1 MLLLQNSLLVQDLIS
16 KSDVADILDAVLCG
30 RHLGLNECIRLIKS
44 DDAYPIGLVGSI
56 LRQRLYGNTATF
68 VNNII
73 LNYTNVCITYCK
85 FCAFYR
91 PPGHEQSYT
100 LSIDEIVRRVAVSR
114 DAFGITQVLIQGG
127 HNPNLKIEYYE
138 EAFKAIKEKC
148 PEVGIHGL
156 SASEIDMIARVEKSS
171 IKEILSR
178 LKAAGLD
185 SLPGAGAE
193 ILDDSVKAEI
203 SPLKIK
209 SHEWIRIMELAH
221 EIGIKSSSTMMYGT
235 VETEEQRARHIMKIA
250 QLQEKT
256 GGFMAFIPWSFE
268 PNKTQIQSEGL
279 IKYPTGGFQLLKMIA
294 ITRIIY
300 YGLIDHIQSSWLTN
314 GVGMAQLALNYG
326 ADDFGGTLVGE
337 EVVSATGAR
346 STELT
351 AHKIISAIK
360 QIGFKAAERDNLY
373 RTIKYY

>member
-1 MLLLQNSLLVQDLIS
+1 MLLLQNSLLVRDLIS

-44 DDAYPIGLVGSI
+44 DDAYSIGLVGSM

-171 IKEILSR
+171 IKEILLR

-193 ILDDSVKAEI
+193 ILDDYVKAEI

-279 IKYPTGGFQLLKMIA
+279 IKYPTGGSQLLKMIA

-373 RTIKYY
+373 RIIKYY

>member
-1 MLLLQNSLLVQDLIS
+1 MLLLQNSLLVRDLIS

-44 DDAYPIGLVGSI
+44 DDAYSIGLVGSM

-100 LSIDEIVRRVAVSR
+100 VSIDEIVRRVAVSR

-193 ILDDSVKAEI
+193 ILDDYVKAEI

-279 IKYPTGGFQLLKMIA
+279 IKYPTGGLQLLKMIA

-351 AHKIISAIK
+351 AHKIISAVK

>member
-1 MLLLQNSLLVQDLIS
+1 MLLLQNSLLVRDLIS

-44 DDAYPIGLVGSI
+44 DDAYSIGLVGSM

-100 LSIDEIVRRVAVSR
+100 VSIDEIVRRVAVSR

-193 ILDDSVKAEI
+193 ILDDYVKAEI

-279 IKYPTGGFQLLKMIA
+279 IKYPTGGLQLLKMIA

>member
-1 MLLLQNSLLVQDLIS
+1 MLVLQNRLLVQNLIS
-16 KSDVADILDAVLCG
+16 QSDVADILDRALCSQ
-30 RHLGLNECIRLIKS
+30 HLGLNECIRLIKS
-44 DDAYPIGLVGSI
+44 DDSYSIGLVGSL

-100 LSIDEIVRRVAVSR
+100 LSLDEIVRRVTISR
-114 DAFGITQVLIQGG
+114 DTFGITQVLIQGG

-138 EAFKAIKEKC
+138 EAFKAIKAKC

-193 ILDDSVKAEI
+193 ILDDNVKAEI
-203 SPLKIK
+203 SPLR
-209 SHEWIRIMELAH
+209 SRVT
-221 EIGIKSSSTMMYGT
+221 S
-235 VETEEQRARHIMKIA
+235 
-250 QLQEKT
+250 
-256 GGFMAFIPWSFE
+256 
-268 PNKTQIQSEGL
+268 GL
-279 IKYPTGGFQLLKMIA
+279 
-294 ITRIIY
+294 
-300 YGLIDHIQSSWLTN
+300 
-314 GVGMAQLALNYG
+314 
-326 ADDFGGTLVGE
+326 E
-337 EVVSATGAR
+337 
-346 STELT
+346 
-351 AHKIISAIK
+351 
-360 QIGFKAAERDNLY
+360 
-373 RTIKYY
+373 

>member
-44 DDAYPIGLVGSI
+44 DDAYSIGLVGSM

-100 LSIDEIVRRVAVSR
+100 ISIDEIVRRVAVSR

-156 SASEIDMIARVEKSS
+156 SASEIDMIAKVEKSS

-193 ILDDSVKAEI
+193 ILDDYVKAEI

-279 IKYPTGGFQLLKMIA
+279 IKYPTGGSQLLKMIA

-373 RTIKYY
+373 QTIKYY

>member
-1 MLLLQNSLLVQDLIS
+1 MQNRLLVQNLIS
-16 KSDVADILDAVLCG
+16 QSDVADILDRALCSQ
-30 RHLGLNECIRLIKS
+30 HLGLNECIRLIKS
-44 DDAYPIGLVGSI
+44 DDSYSIGLVGSL

-100 LSIDEIVRRVAVSR
+100 LSLDEIVRRVTISR
-114 DAFGITQVLIQGG
+114 DTFGITQVLIQGG

-138 EAFKAIKEKC
+138 EAFKAIKAKC

-193 ILDDSVKAEI
+193 ILDDNVKAEI
-203 SPLKIK
+203 SPFKIK

-221 EIGIKSSSTMMYGT
+221 EIGIKSSATMMYGT
-235 VETEEQRARHIMKIA
+235 VETEEQRAQHIMKIA

-256 GGFMAFIPWSFE
+256 RGFMAFIPWSFE

-279 IKYPTGGFQLLKMIA
+279 IKYPPGGLQLLKMISIA
-294 ITRIIY
+294 RIIY

-314 GVGMAQLALNYG
+314 GIGMAQLALNYG
-326 ADDFGGTLVGE
+326 ADDFGGTLIGE

-360 QIGFKAAERDNLY
+360 QIGFKVAERDNLY
-373 RTIKYY
+373 HTIKYY